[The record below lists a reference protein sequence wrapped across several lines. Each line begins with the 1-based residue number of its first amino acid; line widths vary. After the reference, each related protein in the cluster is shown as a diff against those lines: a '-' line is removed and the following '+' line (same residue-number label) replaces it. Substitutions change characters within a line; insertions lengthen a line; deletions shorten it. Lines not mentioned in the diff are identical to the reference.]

1 MVKRESR
8 SAFTLIEM
16 MVVVAIIGIL
26 IASVFKL
33 IGAAGENTKKAQTVA
48 RIEKLANA
56 LAGYYAEYGTYP
68 PVKKVRSSDPFVE
81 DDGSGENHSSHS
93 GTLTS
98 GNAVAACRAQPVSF
112 EFPNIEDLDDYV
124 NIIYAP
130 SGKISVN
137 QALGAQKW
145 QGEEWSET
153 RIFKFGLLSYLL
165 PRVEL
170 MGGLDLAQGQFGRT
184 TPKQNFFE
192 SEQWTK
198 NNTGTI
204 EAVRTRE
211 NHACARW
218 MPNFKNA
225 IYGGGS
231 LFGVDLAEPDYGWP
245 RFTYTGNGYITGSS
259 ARYVLQV
266 MTIRDGWGNS
276 LFYYSPP
283 PYQSYRI
290 WSCGP
295 DGKTFPPWIDMRT
308 LDAGDRKT
316 ASSWTA
322 DDITRFDR

>member
-33 IGAAGENTKKAQTVA
+33 IGAAGENTKKALTVA

-165 PRVEL
+165 RALPFL
-170 MGGLDLAQGQFGRT
+170 
-184 TPKQNFFE
+184 
-192 SEQWTK
+192 
-198 NNTGTI
+198 
-204 EAVRTRE
+204 
-211 NHACARW
+211 
-218 MPNFKNA
+218 
-225 IYGGGS
+225 
-231 LFGVDLAEPDYGWP
+231 LFGGAKTPPRLVTYVGRVLSPAAIAMLVVYCYAGEALKPPSPDASCLAAAAPYLAG
-245 RFTYTGNGYITGSS
+245 TLTV
-259 ARYVLQV
+259 ALQLV
-266 MTIRDGWGNS
+266 RRNPLIS
-276 LFYYSPP
+276 IL
-283 PYQSYRI
+283 
-290 WSCGP
+290 
-295 DGKTFPPWIDMRT
+295 
-308 LDAGDRKT
+308 AGT
-316 ASSWTA
+316 ALYMA
-322 DDITRFDR
+322 LVH